1 MGNQQNTGCTDYEIV
16 YQTFELIRCDQQ
28 KQNCGRTFMHPF
40 FYTRHNTKETK
51 MSENTTNTPI
61 STNELTARLQKAENI
76 RARDG
81 VVWKDKFDRT
91 HTIADARELADGTP
105 VRLAG
110 RVTALRWLGKLMFGR
125 IYDIN
130 GEIQFSMSRE
140 ELGEENYKF
149 MKANVDLGD
158 FIGITGELY
167 HTTAGELTI
176 RVSAYEILSKALR
189 PLPEKYHGLTDMETR
204 YRQRYLDIISNPESR
219 EALLGRFKMM
229 QYWRDFMNARGFL
242 EIETPIMQN
251 IASGAAARPFTT
263 HHNALD
269 ADFQLRISPEL
280 FLKQAIGAG
289 FDRVYEV
296 AKDFRNEGMDAM
308 HLQEFSMVEWYAAYW
323 DYNDNIKFTW
333 DLIQE
338 LLMKCRGTL
347 QIEYQGT
354 KLDFSSYEMIDYTA
368 KMNEFFGCNILDFDD
383 VDALRQKLV
392 DAGMFPMSELEDLKS
407 IPTLVDYVYKRKIRG
422 DIVNPTFLYNYPAYM
437 VPLARRNDD
446 DDRRIDMYQLL
457 VCGAEICKGY
467 SELVN
472 PIQQLAA
479 FEEQARNIADG
490 DEEAFNPDND
500 FVRAMEHGFPPIS
513 GVGVGV
519 DRLASIIFDQPTLRD
534 VILFPIMK

>member
-1 MGNQQNTGCTDYEIV
+1 
-16 YQTFELIRCDQQ
+16 
-28 KQNCGRTFMHPF
+28 
-40 FYTRHNTKETK
+40 
-51 MSENTTNTPI
+51 MSENTTM
-61 STNELTARLQKAENI
+61 STNELQARLQKAENI

-81 VVWKDKFDRT
+81 VVWKDKFERST
-91 HTIADARELADGTP
+91 TIAAAREMADGAD
-105 VRLAG
+105 VKLAG

-140 ELGEENYKF
+140 ELGEETYKF
-149 MKANVDLGD
+149 MKTNVDMGD
-158 FIGITGELY
+158 FIGITGQLY
-167 HTTAGELTI
+167 HTTAGELTV
-176 RVSAYEILSKALR
+176 RVSAYEILAKALR
-189 PLPEKYHGLTDMETR
+189 PLPEKFHGLTDMETR

-219 EALLGRFKMM
+219 NVLLGRFRMT
-229 QYWRDFMNARGFL
+229 QAWRDFMNKNGFL

-296 AKDFRNEGMDAM
+296 AKDFRNEGMDAT
-308 HLQEFSMVEWYAAYW
+308 HLQEFTMVEWYAAYW
-323 DYNDNIKFTW
+323 DYKQNMRFTW
-333 DLIQE
+333 DLVQHLIQTA
-338 LLMKCRGTL
+338 RGTL

-354 KLDFSSYEMIDYTA
+354 PLDFSKYETIDYTA
-368 KMNEFFGCNILDFDD
+368 RMNELFGCNILDFDD
-383 VDALRQKLV
+383 VNALRAKLV
-392 DAGMFPMSELEDLKS
+392 DAGMFPAAELEDLKS
-407 IPTLVDYVYKRKIRG
+407 IPALVDYVYKRKIRG
-422 DIVNPTFLYNYPAYM
+422 NIINPTFLVNYPAYM
-437 VPLARRNDD
+437 VPLARRSDAD
-446 DDRRIDMYQLL
+446 SRCLDMFQLV
-457 VCGAEICKGY
+457 VCGAELCKGY

-479 FEEQARNIADG
+479 FEEQAKNIADG

-513 GVGVGV
+513 GVGMGV

-534 VILFPIMK
+534 VVLFPIMK

>member
-1 MGNQQNTGCTDYEIV
+1 
-16 YQTFELIRCDQQ
+16 
-28 KQNCGRTFMHPF
+28 
-40 FYTRHNTKETK
+40 
-51 MSENTTNTPI
+51 MSDNANNTTTL
-61 STNELTARLQKAENI
+61 STNELQARLQKAENI

-81 VVWKDKFDRT
+81 VVWKDKYERT
-91 HTIADARELADGTP
+91 HTIAAARELPDGTH

-140 ELGEENYKF
+140 EIGEEDYKF
-149 MKANVDLGD
+149 MKSNVDMGD
-158 FIGITGELY
+158 FIGVDGELY
-167 HTTAGELTI
+167 HTTAGELTV
-176 RVSAYEILSKALR
+176 RVKHYDILAKALR
-189 PLPEKYHGLTDMETR
+189 PLPEKFHGLTDMETK
-204 YRQRYLDIISNPESR
+204 YRQRYLDIISNPETR
-219 EALLGRFKMM
+219 RTLLGRFQMT
-229 QYWRDFMNARGFL
+229 QYWRDFMNEHGFL

-263 HHNALD
+263 HHNALNT
-269 ADFQLRISPEL
+269 DFQLRISPEL
-280 FLKQAIGAG
+280 FLKEAIGAG

-308 HLQEFSMVEWYAAYW
+308 HLQEFTMVEWYAAYW
-323 DYNDNIKFTW
+323 DFHKNIQFTW
-333 DLIQE
+333 DLIQY
-338 LLMKCRGTL
+338 LLQKCRGTL

-354 KLDFSSYEMIDYTA
+354 KLDFSKYEMIDYTA
-368 KMNEFFGCNILDFDD
+368 KMNEFFGCNILDFEN
-383 VDALRQKLV
+383 VDELRNKLV
-392 DAGMFPMSELEDLKS
+392 SAGMFPESELEDLKS
-407 IPTLVDYVYKRKIRG
+407 LPALVDYVYKRKIR
-422 DIVNPTFLYNYPAYM
+422 DSIVNPTFLYNYPAYM

-446 DDRRIDMYQLL
+446 DERRIDMYQLL
-457 VCGAEICKGY
+457 VCGAELCKGY

-479 FEEQARNIADG
+479 FEEQAKNIADG

-513 GVGVGV
+513 GVGMGV

-534 VILFPIMK
+534 VVLFPIMK

>member
-1 MGNQQNTGCTDYEIV
+1 MA
-16 YQTFELIRCDQQ
+16 
-28 KQNCGRTFMHPF
+28 
-40 FYTRHNTKETK
+40 ETK
-51 MSENTTNTPI
+51 I
-61 STNELTARLQKAENI
+61 STNELEARLQKAENI
-76 RARDG
+76 RMRDG
-81 VVWKDKFDRT
+81 VVWKDKFERS
-91 HTIADARELADGTP
+91 HTIENARTLSDG
-105 VRLAG
+105 VAVKLCG

-149 MKANVDLGD
+149 MKSNVDLGD

-167 HTTAGELTI
+167 HTTAGELTVK
-176 RVSAYEILSKALR
+176 VSAYEILAKALR
-189 PLPEKYHGLTDMETR
+189 PLPEKFHGLTDMETR
-204 YRQRYLDIISNPESR
+204 YRQRYLDVISNPDAR
-219 EALLGRFKMM
+219 DALLGRFKMT
-229 QYWRDFMNARGFL
+229 QYWREFMNENGFL
-242 EIETPIMQN
+242 EIETPVMQN
-251 IASGAAARPFTT
+251 IASGAAAKPFTT

-308 HLQEFSMVEWYAAYW
+308 HLQEFTMVEWYAAYW
-323 DYNDNIKFTW
+323 DYKKNIQFTW
-333 DLIQE
+333 DLIQH
-338 LLMKCRGTL
+338 LLKKTRGTL

-354 KLDFSSYEMIDYTA
+354 KLDFSSYEMMDYTE
-368 KMNEFFGCNILDFDD
+368 KMNELFGCSILDFDD
-383 VDALRQKLV
+383 VNVLRDRLV
-392 DAGMFPMSELEDLKS
+392 AQGMFPAGELDDLKS
-407 IPTLVDYVYKRKIRG
+407 IPALVDYVYKRKIRG
-422 DIVNPTFLYNYPAYM
+422 NIVKPTFLYNYPAYM
-437 VPLARRNDD
+437 VPLARRNNDD
-446 DDRRIDMYQLL
+446 VRRIDMYQLL

-479 FEEQARNIADG
+479 FEEQAKNIADG
-490 DEEAFNPDND
+490 DDEAFNPDND

-513 GVGVGV
+513 GVGMGV

>member
-1 MGNQQNTGCTDYEIV
+1 
-16 YQTFELIRCDQQ
+16 
-28 KQNCGRTFMHPF
+28 
-40 FYTRHNTKETK
+40 
-51 MSENTTNTPI
+51 MSEQNNTM

-91 HTIADARELADGTP
+91 HTIAESRDLPDGTA
-105 VRLAG
+105 VKLCG

-140 ELGEENYKF
+140 EIGEENYKF
-149 MKANVDLGD
+149 MKTNVDMGD

-167 HTTAGELTI
+167 HTTAGELTV
-176 RVSAYEILSKALR
+176 RVSAYEILAKALR
-189 PLPEKYHGLTDMETR
+189 PLPEKFHGLTDMETR
-204 YRQRYLDIISNPESR
+204 YRQRYLDIISNPDAR
-219 EALLGRFKMM
+219 AALLGRFQMT
-229 QYWRDFMNARGFL
+229 QNLRDFMNNHGFL

-269 ADFQLRISPEL
+269 TDFQLRISPEL
-280 FLKQAIGAG
+280 FLKMAIGAG

-308 HLQEFSMVEWYAAYW
+308 HLQEFTMIEWYAAYW
-323 DYNDNIKFTW
+323 DYKRNIDFTW
-333 DLIQE
+333 AMVQE
-338 LLMKCRGTL
+338 LIMKARGTL

-354 KLDFSSYEMIDYTA
+354 KLNFSSYEMIDYTA
-368 KMNEFFGCNILDFDD
+368 KMNELFGCNILDFDD
-383 VDALRQKLV
+383 VDVLRQKLV
-392 DAGMFPMSELEDLKS
+392 DEGMFPADELEDLKS
-407 IPTLVDYVYKRKIRG
+407 LATLVDYVYKRKIR
-422 DIVNPTFLYNYPAYM
+422 DSIVQPTILYNYPTYM
-437 VPLARRNDD
+437 VPLARHNNE
-446 DDRRIDMYQLL
+446 DDRRLDMYQLL
-457 VCGAEICKGY
+457 VAGGELCKGY

-472 PIQQLAA
+472 PIQQAKA
-479 FEEQARNIADG
+479 FEDQAKSIEGGEQ
-490 DEEAFNPDND
+490 EAFNPDND

-513 GVGVGV
+513 GVGMGI
-519 DRLASIIFDQPTLRD
+519 DRLAAIVFDQPTLRD

>member
-1 MGNQQNTGCTDYEIV
+1 MSDNTNNATA
-16 YQTFELIRCDQQ
+16 
-28 KQNCGRTFMHPF
+28 
-40 FYTRHNTKETK
+40 
-51 MSENTTNTPI
+51 I
-61 STNELTARLQKAENI
+61 SSNELQARMQKAENI

-81 VVWKDKFDRT
+81 VVWKDKYERT
-91 HTIADARELADGTP
+91 HTIADARELADGTH

-110 RVTALRWLGKLMFGR
+110 RITALRWLGKLMFGR

-140 ELGEENYKF
+140 EIGEEDYKF
-149 MKANVDLGD
+149 MKSNVDLGD
-158 FIGITGELY
+158 FIGVDGELY
-167 HTTAGELTI
+167 HTTAGELTV
-176 RVSAYEILSKALR
+176 RVAHYDILAKALR
-189 PLPEKYHGLTDMETR
+189 PLPEKFHGLTDTETR
-204 YRQRYLDIISNPESR
+204 YRQRYLDIISNKDVR
-219 EALLGRFKMM
+219 NALLGRFKMT
-229 QYWRDFMNARGFL
+229 QYWRDFMNEHGFL

-263 HHNALD
+263 HHNALNT
-269 ADFQLRISPEL
+269 DFQLRISPEL
-280 FLKQAIGAG
+280 FLKEAIGAG

-308 HLQEFSMVEWYAAYW
+308 HLQEFTMVEWYAAYW
-323 DYNDNIKFTW
+323 DYKKNIQFTW
-333 DLIQE
+333 DLIQY
-338 LLMKCRGTL
+338 LLKKCRGTL

-354 KLDFSSYEMIDYTA
+354 KLDFSKYEMIDYTA
-368 KMNEFFGCNILDFDD
+368 KMNEFFGCNILDFES
-383 VDALRQKLV
+383 VDELREKLV
-392 DAGMFPMSELEDLKS
+392 SSGMFPASELEDLKS
-407 IPTLVDYVYKRKIRG
+407 LPALVDYVYKRKIR
-422 DIVNPTFLYNYPAYM
+422 DNIVNPTFLYNYPAYM

-446 DDRRIDMYQLL
+446 DERRIDMYQLL
-457 VCGAEICKGY
+457 VCGAELCKGY

-479 FEEQARNIADG
+479 FEEQAKNIADG

-513 GVGVGV
+513 GVGMGI